1 MKRNKVEPSGFT
13 FIYLWG
19 DCWEDRPSGDALGSL
34 GMRWMLWEGEAQRKC
49 AGHFGDVLS
58 MVFGTVWCIILRGLG
73 HVFHKNAYLCVSK
86 NKNA

>member
-1 MKRNKVEPSGFT
+1 MEPGFT
-13 FIYLWG
+13 LFIYRVIVG
-19 DCWEDRPSGDALGSL
+19 EDWPSGDALGSL

-73 HVFHKNAYLCVSK
+73 HVFHKNAYLCK
-86 NKNA
+86 